1 MFANKKN
8 SKTNF
13 FLFQYK
19 YMEQYIDLYFK
30 ETQAFK
36 IITI

>member
-13 FLFQYK
+13 FLFK